1 VEKLGGMDAIQLVGR
16 LVFVAMF
23 LSSGIA
29 HFKNRE
35 GMTAYAR
42 SSGAPA
48 PGLLVP
54 ASGAMILVGG
64 VLVALGV
71 WPDVGVLLIAAFL
84 LPVAYFM
91 HAFWKIDDPQMRQQ
105 QQVHFMKNLS
115 LFGAALVMFACFADG
130 HTGLAL
136 GGSLF

>member
-1 VEKLGGMDAIQLVGR
+1 MDVIQLIGR
-16 LVFVAMF
+16 LAFVAMF
-23 LSSGIA
+23 LNSGIA

-35 GMTAYAR
+35 GMAAYAR

-48 PGLLVP
+48 PELLVP
-54 ASGAMILVGG
+54 ASGAMIFVGG
-64 VLVALGV
+64 ALIALGV
-71 WPDVGVLLIAAFL
+71 WPDVGALLIAAFL

-91 HAFWKIDDPQMRQQ
+91 HAFWRIDDPQTRQQ

-130 HTGLAL
+130 HTGPAL